1 LTCIFG
7 SPSPPPLEYFQEKK
21 IRFLKSLQVTDE
33 DRSNIQ
39 EETIGQS
46 SSLRWVQ
53 ERQKRLT
60 ASNFGVN
67 FVE

>member
-1 LTCIFG
+1 MYFRVAL
-7 SPSPPPLEYFQEKK
+7 PPLEYFQEKK